1 MAIYILYAVIAI
13 VVLAIVGTMIKAAF
27 WKTPVPTVEPM
38 PEEKV
43 DFERAQK
50 HLSGAIQIKTISYP
64 DPDDVDWAEFRKF
77 HDYLEKEFPLIHQNL
92 SREVVSRASLL
103 FTWQG
108 KNKDLEPIALL
119 AHQDVVP
126 ISEGT
131 HQDWNYEPFSGHN
144 DGEFIWGRGAID
156 MKNHLIC
163 VMEAVET
170 LLEEGYQPE
179 RTVYLCF
186 GHNEEVVAGT
196 ENGAQ
201 ALMQTLKERG
211 VRLDS
216 TLDEG
221 GAMIPV
227 NVKGVIEG
235 NLTGVGVAE
244 KGYADYKITIKA
256 KGGHSSQPPNHTAA
270 GRIANV
276 VEDLEKNQFKAR
288 ILPSVYEL
296 FDIVGKRCTYP
307 VRLLMCN
314 NRLLAPI
321 LKKVMTMIPFSAVF
335 VRTTTACTMLSGSP
349 AANVLPQNASVTVN
363 FRELPGTSLADT
375 EAHIRKVCRNKDI
388 EVEFLKGKEPSKIS
402 PTNSRAFKTIEK
414 LALQIDNK
422 NIVAPYLVMG
432 GTDSYHYEEI
442 CENIYRFAPFNLSL
456 DLLTTTHGT
465 NERLPIE
472 QLIRGVTFFKRYIR
486 EMSKD

>member
-13 VVLAIVGTMIKAAF
+13 IVLAIVGTMIKAAF
-27 WKTPVPTVEPM
+27 WKTSKPEVVPM
-38 PEEKV
+38 PEERV
-43 DFERAQK
+43 DFERVQR
-50 HLSGAIQIKTISYP
+50 HLSEAIQIKTISNP
-64 DPDDVDWAEFRKF
+64 DSSKVDWGEFERF
-77 HDYLEKEFPLIHQNL
+77 HDYLEKEFPLVHKTL
-92 SREVVSRASLL
+92 TREKVSQASLL
-103 FTWQG
+103 FTWEG

-131 HQDWNYEPFSGHN
+131 LQDWEHEPFSGDN
-144 DGEFIWGRGAID
+144 DGEFIWGRGALD

-163 VMEAVET
+163 VIEAVET
-170 LLEEGYQPE
+170 LLEDGYQPE

-186 GHNEEVVAGT
+186 GHNEEIVAG
-196 ENGAQ
+196 ENNGAH
-201 ALMQTLKERG
+201 ALMETLRDRG

-227 NVKGVIEG
+227 NVKGVLEG
-235 NLTGVGVAE
+235 NLAGVGVAE

-270 GRIANV
+270 GKIADV
-276 VEDLEKNQFKAR
+276 VCDLEKNQFKAR

-296 FDIVGKRCTYP
+296 FDIVGKRCSYP
-307 VRLLMCN
+307 VRLILCN
-314 NRLLAPI
+314 NRILSPV

-363 FRELPGTSLADT
+363 FRELPGETLADT
-375 EAHIRKVCRNKDI
+375 EAHIRKVSRHKDI
-388 EVEFLKGKEPSKIS
+388 EVEFLKGKEASKVS
-402 PTNSRAFKTIEK
+402 PTDSKAFKTIEK
-414 LALQIDNK
+414 LAHQINDK

-442 CENIYRFAPFNLSL
+442 CSNIYRFAPFAIDLN
-456 DLLTTTHGT
+456 LLTTTHGT
-465 NERLPIE
+465 NERCPVE
-472 QLIRGVTFFKRYIR
+472 QLKQGVTFFKRYIK